1 MIHGN
6 ARIKLYN
13 PISGNVIKEIEKENT
28 FIANNIANYI
38 KDMGTARNGYY
49 PNWTKTVGGI
59 LCFRD
64 AIQGTPQFMPNTNRM
79 VANAAYGIANT
90 GNPVE
95 LGSYNENESIIGGD
109 SITQVYDWNLS
120 QGNGTINC
128 IALTSQDG
136 GYCGYGNLSGQRKT
150 DREFAANTR
159 NATSGEYPYGFVFG
173 EILYRPE
180 LSGNTLYIHRKP
192 ICVSKYNIFNNLDL
206 ADDVFDLTEVGTI
219 DGFYISYPA
228 SGVMFINMMDVGDG
242 KIAIVADNQTHI
254 TVQAGG
260 TIGYYEYDTINHTLT
275 KKTFTN
281 SSGKTVQASQYSG
294 RNFFITKDGY
304 AFVPT
309 DTVSTYYYEIIRI
322 SDSAFIGEVLTT
334 TDQSLLSFGGC
345 NILTNRSYHA
355 NMSIFLDDKST
366 PLPINATGYGDASVY
381 MTNGDDS
388 SFTYKNFSG
397 GSGQSFLLKNPLYL
411 ATICNLDSPVTKT
424 ASMAMKIIYTLT
436 EAS

>member
-150 DREFAANTR
+150 DRTFAQNTQSMI
-159 NATSGEYPYGFVFG
+159 NSAYEYGYVFG

-180 LSGNTLYIHRKP
+180 LSGNTLTIHRKP

-219 DGFYISYPA
+219 DGFTIQNPA
-228 SGVMFINMMDVGDG
+228 SGVLFRNMMDVGDG
-242 KIAIVADNQTHI
+242 KIAIVSMGSQIN
-254 TVQAGG
+254 VSAGG
-260 TIGYYEYDTINHTLT
+260 TVAYYEYDTVNHTLT

-281 SSGKTVQASQYSG
+281 SSGKTVIGSCYSS
-294 RNFFITKDGY
+294 RYFFITKDGY
-304 AFVPT
+304 AFVPHGLVT
-309 DTVSTYYYEIIRI
+309 NYYYEIIRV
-322 SDSAFIGEVLTT
+322 SDSAFIGEISSPGEE
-334 TDQSLLSFGGC
+334 SLLSFGGC
-345 NILTNRSYHA
+345 NILTYRNYLA

-366 PLPINATGYGDASVY
+366 PLPINATGYGDASVC

-397 GSGQSFLLKNPLYL
+397 GSGQSSLLKNPLYL